1 MGAASPRDAGR
12 GFADHDKEER
22 VNTRMVKTLLLSL
35 ALASPFAATTA
46 AAQSVSGEQ
55 WLAHV
60 NKDLLPF
67 WSSKDALGD
76 PPGAFPSFR
85 CNDGKRFDP
94 QAPCPELQNPPAWIK
109 SEVGRDYLRM
119 QGRQTFAYGVA
130 FHLTGDRRWLEAA
143 RNGAAFT
150 LAQRDAAGGYPSWLE
165 NGKPM
170 PEESART
177 AQDQAYNVVGLAML
191 FYLTRDAEIEKSLVA
206 QEAYVFERFWDADA
220 GMLRWVPADGP
231 ADEARRKELVAQLDQ
246 LNAYMLLV
254 TPYLS
259 EPARSVWRRDIR
271 RLCDLMLERY
281 YDKESGRFF
290 GTLDQPDSQQPGARH
305 NDFGH
310 TIKTYWML
318 LLAARELGD
327 SKLEA
332 FAIDGARKQLA
343 AAWDAE
349 SGAWGSAWTATGI
362 DPNKSWWIYAEL
374 DQVAS
379 TLALE
384 DRSQARYLKTSWP
397 FWLKYLT
404 DHHDGEIFGGV
415 SRSGASWPN
424 QLKIHQWKS
433 GFHSFEHALVS
444 YLTAQA
450 LAGKPATLY
459 FAVDKAK
466 ADFRPYV
473 LPGKVLKVE
482 KRAGVEKVRFA
493 VGKR

>member
-1 MGAASPRDAGR
+1 M
-12 GFADHDKEER
+12 KL
-22 VNTRMVKTLLLSL
+22 RMLRKLLLPL
-35 ALASPFAATTA
+35 ALAGLSAATPA

-60 NKDLLPF
+60 RKDLLPF

-76 PPGAFPSFR
+76 PPGAFPTFR
-85 CNDGKRFDP
+85 CNDGTRFDAA
-94 QAPCPELQNPPAWIK
+94 APCAELQNPPDWIK
-109 SEVGRDYLRM
+109 SELGRNYLRM

-130 FHLTGDRRWLEAA
+130 FHLTGERRWLDAA
-143 RNGAAFT
+143 RAGAAFT
-150 LAQRDAAGGYPSWLE
+150 LAQRDPAGGYPSWLE

-177 AQDQAYNVVGLAML
+177 AQDQSYNVVGLAML
-191 FYLTRDAEIEKSLVA
+191 FYLTRDPQLERALVA
-206 QEAYVFERFWDADA
+206 QQAYVFERFWNADT
-220 GMLRWVPADGP
+220 GMLRWVPTEGP
-231 ADEARRKELVAQLDQ
+231 PEEAQRKELVAQLDQ

-259 EPARSVWRRDIR
+259 EPARSTWRRDIR
-271 RLCDLMLERY
+271 RLCDLMLAHY
-281 YDKESGRFF
+281 YDKETGRFF
-290 GTLDQPDSQQPGARH
+290 GTLDQLDSRQPGGRH

-327 SKLEA
+327 AKLEA
-332 FAIDGARKQLA
+332 FAREGARKQLA
-343 AAWDAE
+343 AAWDPQ
-349 SGAWGSAWTATGI
+349 SQAWGSAWTATGI
-362 DPNKSWWIYAEL
+362 NPDKSWWIYAEL

-384 DRSQARYLKTSWP
+384 DRSQANYLKTSWP

-404 DHHDGEIFGGV
+404 DHKNGEIYGGVRRDGEG
-415 SRSGASWPN
+415 WPN
-424 QLKIHQWKS
+424 PIKIHHWKN

-444 YLTAQA
+444 YLSAQNQ
-450 LAGKPATLY
+450 AGKPATLY
-459 FAVDKAK
+459 FATGDRR

-473 LPGKVLKVE
+473 LPGRVLKVE
-482 KRAGVEKVRFA
+482 VRDGVEKVRFR
-493 VGKR
+493 VGASR